1 MCAVLLAGNIQ
12 SFSSATAERDEFKA
26 GFNNLK
32 NIRDRLQANY
42 GTLKQQSDQLRTSY
56 NDMQRN
62 LEGLQIKHSN
72 VTATKDRLQAKYSN
86 LQRQKDELQT
96 RFGTL
101 IANRDQLQSNYSSL
115 RRDKDQLQRSYNA
128 LSTSKNN
135 IETSYNS
142 LWKEKDQLQSRYNS
156 LLRTKDRSQ
165 TNYSSLLADRDKLQD
180 RIERLKVKLR
190 RKILLRVPCKLG
202 WKKFDISCY
211 FISTMKR
218 NWTESRK
225 SCKAQGTDL
234 VVIESREE
242 QVRKRKMLGRLK
254 LCPNSG
260 AGILQEAGFTDRCVS
275 QRFWQ
280 IGQPNSYSGN
290 QDCAE
295 IVQDTS
301 VGEWNDDGCFAEQI
315 WICEN

>member
-1 MCAVLLAGNIQ
+1 
-12 SFSSATAERDEFKA
+12 
-26 GFNNLK
+26 
-32 NIRDRLQANY
+32 
-42 GTLKQQSDQLRTSY
+42 
-56 NDMQRN
+56 MQRN

-190 RKILLRVPCKLG
+190 RVPCKLG

-242 QVRKRKMLGRLK
+242 QVFVNGVLK
-254 LCPNSG
+254 KGQNAWIGL
-260 AGILQEAGFTDRCVS
+260 TDKQKEGTWMWVDDTPITTK
-275 QRFWQ
+275 FWQ

>member
-1 MCAVLLAGNIQ
+1 MHRVPPKVP
-12 SFSSATAERDEFKA
+12 SSRGKI
-26 GFNNLK
+26 L
-32 NIRDRLQANY
+32 
-42 GTLKQQSDQLRTSY
+42 
-56 NDMQRN
+56 
-62 LEGLQIKHSN
+62 
-72 VTATKDRLQAKYSN
+72 
-86 LQRQKDELQT
+86 QKDELQT

-165 TNYSSLLADRDKLQD
+165 TNYSSLL
-180 RIERLKVKLR
+180 
-190 RKILLRVPCKLG
+190 ILLRIYLVNYYNLCVPCKLG

-260 AGILQEAGFTDRCVS
+260 FVSVILCI
-275 QRFWQ
+275 RFWQ